1 MRFLTANRNR
11 VAVRNSASAFAV
23 LFCESA
29 AQTCKICEREP
40 FTISTIERASMLRT
54 VYFPGG
60 DLGVRLVI
68 SETSPGSS
76 AEPRP
81 LRPGAVVSQD
91 SAPES
96 STPSSSDQHPAL
108 EVIAVVAQKRHA
120 ILATSPSL
128 GSCLGWRILVDSN
141 GQ

>member
-1 MRFLTANRNR
+1 
-11 VAVRNSASAFAV
+11 
-23 LFCESA
+23 
-29 AQTCKICEREP
+29 
-40 FTISTIERASMLRT
+40 MLRT

-60 DLGVRLVI
+60 DLGVRLLI
-68 SETSPGSS
+68 SETSPGSESS

-96 STPSSSDQHPAL
+96 STLSSSDRYPAL